1 MSTRTLASQLK
12 DATRE
17 LHQVAERAGGMSALL
32 RGQVDRAQYCLLLR
46 NFHVLYAA
54 LEAALDRH
62 ATLSLVA
69 PVRMPVLYRTAA
81 LASDLRMLHGAGWN
95 ELPVAAAMRSYVG
108 RVEEIARTQ
117 PPLLAAHA
125 YVRYMGDLSG
135 GQILR
140 DVVRRALDLQDD
152 AGTAFYTF
160 AGGADGR
167 EIRERF
173 RAALDALP
181 LDDAL
186 AQEIVA
192 EACDAFAR
200 HVVLFEELHR
210 PPG

>member
-1 MSTRTLASQLK
+1 VSTRTLTSRLK

-32 RGQVDRAQYCLLLR
+32 RGRFDRAQYCLLLR
-46 NFHVLYAA
+46 NLHALYAA

-62 ATLSLVA
+62 ATLPQVA
-69 PVRMPVLYRTAA
+69 PVRVPVLYRTAA
-81 LASDLRMLHGAGWN
+81 LAADLRDLHGAGWST
-95 ELPVAAAMRSYVG
+95 LPVAVAMASYVAHLED
-108 RVEEIARTQ
+108 VARTR

-140 DVVRRALDLQDD
+140 DVVRRALDLRDG

-160 AGGADGR
+160 TGSGDGR
-167 EIRERF
+167 EIKERF
-173 RAALDALP
+173 RAALDGMP
-181 LDDAL
+181 VDDAL
-186 AQEIVA
+186 AQEIVG
-192 EACDAFAR
+192 EARDAFSR

>member
-1 MSTRTLASQLK
+1 MSTGSLTSRLK

-32 RGQVDRAQYCLLLR
+32 RGRVDRAQYCLLLR
-46 NFHVLYAA
+46 NLHALYAA

-62 ATLSLVA
+62 AAMPQVA
-69 PVRMPVLYRTAA
+69 PLRVPVLYRTAA
-81 LASDLRMLHGAGWN
+81 LAADLRDLHGAGWN
-95 ELPVAAAMRSYVG
+95 ELPVAAAMQSYVA
-108 RVEEIARTQ
+108 RLEQIARAQ

-140 DVVRRALDLQDD
+140 DIVGRALGLPDG
-152 AGTAFYTF
+152 AGIAFYTF

-167 EIRERF
+167 KLKDRF
-173 RAALDALP
+173 REGLDALP
-181 LDDAL
+181 VDEAV
-186 AQEIVA
+186 ARAIVA
-192 EACDAFAR
+192 EARDAFAR
-200 HVVLFEELHR
+200 HVALFEELHR

>member
-1 MSTRTLASQLK
+1 VSTLSLSSRLK

-17 LHQVAERAGGMSALL
+17 LHQVAEHAGGMSALL
-32 RGQVDRAQYCLLLR
+32 RGRVDRAQYCLLLR
-46 NFHVLYAA
+46 NLHALYEA
-54 LEAALDRH
+54 LEAALDRN
-62 ATLSLVA
+62 ATMPLVA
-69 PVRMPVLYRTAA
+69 PVRVPVLYRTAV
-81 LASDLRMLHGAGWN
+81 LAADLRVLHGVGWN
-95 ELPVAAAMRSYVG
+95 DLPVAAAMRSYAA
-108 RVEEIARTQ
+108 RLEEVSRTR

-140 DVVRRALDLQDD
+140 DVVRRALDLQDG
-152 AGTAFYTF
+152 AGIAFYTF
-160 AGGADGR
+160 AGAGDGR
-167 EIRERF
+167 KIKEGF

-192 EACDAFAR
+192 EARDAFAR

>member
-1 MSTRTLASQLK
+1 MSTRPLSSRLK

-17 LHQVAERAGGMSALL
+17 LHRDAENAGGMSALL
-32 RGQVDRAQYCLLLR
+32 RGRVDRAQYCLLLR
-46 NFHVLYAA
+46 NLHALYLA

-62 ATLSLVA
+62 AAMPLVA
-69 PVRMPVLYRTAA
+69 PVRVPVLYRTVA
-81 LASDLRMLHGAGWN
+81 LAADLRDLHGAGWN
-95 ELPVAAAMRSYVG
+95 ALPLTAAMGSYVA
-108 RVEEIARTQ
+108 RLEEVARTQ

-140 DVVRRALDLQDD
+140 DVIRRALGLHDG
-152 AGTAFYTF
+152 AGLAFYTF
-160 AGGADGR
+160 AGGGDSRELKDGFR
-167 EIRERF
+167 EG
-173 RAALDALP
+173 LDAMP

-192 EACDAFAR
+192 EAREAFAR